1 MNTTI
6 IRTNRRKTTSKGMT
20 TLITLKPVKKKSRK
34 RYAQTGTDFDK
45 YWRLC
50 LAKPSRSLIPCSLR
64 FTRRLHEENHL
75 RFSNSKHFRFYW
87 TKKHFI
93 SAWYFTKNHE
103 IGSLVVR
110 TVKRSWNSQQNRERR
125 PASRN
130 CWSFLSPRRV
140 KKLQKFVNLCLKV
153 GHSANLKHSKS
164 TWRQSSCA
172 SCEMYKISTS
182 RNGNDH
188 SRQLSFWYRALSCG
202 ADWFTKG
209 VYIWE
214 THLHIAVPTVTCSLR
229 YT

>member
-6 IRTNRRKTTSKGMT
+6 IRTNRRKTTSKGMR

-50 LAKPSRSLIPCSLR
+50 LAKPSRSLISCSLR

-93 SAWYFTKNHE
+93 SEWYFTKNHE

-110 TVKRSWNSQQNRERR
+110 KVKKSWDSQQNRELRQ
-125 PASRN
+125 ASRN
-130 CWSFLSPRRV
+130 CWIFSSWLSPGRV
-140 KKLQKFVNLCLKV
+140 KKLQKFINFCLRV
-153 GHSANLKHSKS
+153 GHSANMKYSKS
-164 TWRQSSCA
+164 T
-172 SCEMYKISTS
+172 
-182 RNGNDH
+182 
-188 SRQLSFWYRALSCG
+188 
-202 ADWFTKG
+202 
-209 VYIWE
+209 
-214 THLHIAVPTVTCSLR
+214 
-229 YT
+229 